1 MKVLSGIPQGTI
13 LGPLLF
19 ISMICHHWVDIPL
32 FADDAKVF
40 KYIKNENDHHTLQHS
55 LDNIYTWSENS
66 MLKLN
71 ANKCK
76 TVSYGRNVSTDY
88 TYYLNGTVLARDNFI
103 LYQRFRSYI

>member
-1 MKVLSGIPQGTI
+1 
-13 LGPLLF
+13 
-19 ISMICHHWVDIPL
+19 
-32 FADDAKVF
+32 
-40 KYIKNENDHHTLQHS
+40 
-55 LDNIYTWSENS
+55 

-103 LYQRFRSYI
+103 KDLRVIFDDHLNFQRHCYEKNKQSLQHVRHNKQKF